1 MNSPSCVK
9 AQRKDITLPSPDASF
24 PLGSATVTILG
35 PLKEYEDQNNMF
47 IVLRVVYGETSF
59 LFAGDIKW
67 EAEHDLINAE
77 YDLKST
83 VLKVAHHGS
92 ETSTSY
98 VFLQE
103 VMPQYAVISVGEGNA
118 YGHLDEAVLSR
129 LREYGGGSVQD
140 G

>member
-1 MNSPSCVK
+1 M
-9 AQRKDITLPSPDASF
+9 
-24 PLGSATVTILG
+24 TILG